1 MNVIDCYI
9 LLCYHDDGFAA
20 ESAVVYILAVIHVC
34 VWVPTH
40 PLNIQCVAKRD
51 MGNFRK
57 MKVT

>member
-34 VWVPTH
+34 VWVPTKTSWKR
-40 PLNIQCVAKRD
+40 AK
-51 MGNFRK
+51 MVHIEESGAHG
-57 MKVT
+57 M